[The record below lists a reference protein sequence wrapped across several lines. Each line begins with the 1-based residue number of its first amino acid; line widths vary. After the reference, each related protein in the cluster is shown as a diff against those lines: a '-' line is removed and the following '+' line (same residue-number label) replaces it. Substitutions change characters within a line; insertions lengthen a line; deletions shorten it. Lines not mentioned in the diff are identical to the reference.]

1 MHLWCKIWKSQ
12 VTVRNV
18 DLRVFWGRPWGVFTP
33 QTGLKAIQFYLKWFS
48 TVGTC
53 EKWSFPAFITS
64 LEPRR
69 IKDGIG
75 FLLHKHEMLD
85 CLYIGYS
92 SKVTLRIFTLSELQV
107 LNEKGYKAVE
117 NRIQWAAICRILVCG
132 SWGQTNG
139 DGAAERKQAE
149 RHVPGGIRGFL
160 ITEKRC
166 ESHRRVCVIQ
176 TWPQQ
181 QTSQTGKAEVLF
193 IPTKERFTCAKG
205 HPFILR
211 DFTSPW
217 CCVRF
222 PPARVDFSFLIL
234 EL

>member
-18 DLRVFWGRPWGVFTP
+18 DLRVFWGRPWGVFLRNWSQSDTILLKMVFDCRNVWKMICTSIHHIFRATKNKGWHRLP
-33 QTGLKAIQFYLKWFS
+33 PSQTWDVGL
-48 TVGTC
+48 
-53 EKWSFPAFITS
+53 FIYW
-64 LEPRR
+64 L
-69 IKDGIG
+69 
-75 FLLHKHEMLD
+75 FLQ
-85 CLYIGYS
+85 GYS
-92 SKVTLRIFTLSELQV
+92 AYFYSEWLQV

-117 NRIQWAAICRILVCG
+117 NRTQWAAICRILLCG

-166 ESHRRVCVIQ
+166 ESRRRVCVIQ

>member
-1 MHLWCKIWKSQ
+1 MVFNC
-12 VTVRNV
+12 RNV
-18 DLRVFWGRPWGVFTP
+18 WKMIFSSIHHIFRATKNKAWHRLPPSQTWDARHPCWIVYILVIPPRLLCVFSLRVNYRFWMT
-33 QTGLKAIQFYLKWFS
+33 
-48 TVGTC
+48 
-53 EKWSFPAFITS
+53 
-64 LEPRR
+64 
-69 IKDGIG
+69 
-75 FLLHKHEMLD
+75 
-85 CLYIGYS
+85 
-92 SKVTLRIFTLSELQV
+92 KVTKQWKTE
-107 LNEKGYKAVE
+107 
-117 NRIQWAAICRILVCG
+117 WAAICRILLSG

-166 ESHRRVCVIQ
+166 ESRRRVCVIQ

-181 QTSQTGKAEVLF
+181 QTSQTVKAEVLF

-211 DFTSPW
+211 DFTSRW

>member
-33 QTGLKAIQFYLKWFS
+33 QTGLKAIKFYLKWFS

-69 IKDGIG
+69 IKDGIS

-139 DGAAERKQAE
+139 DGAAERTQAE

-166 ESHRRVCVIQ
+166 E
-176 TWPQQ
+176 
-181 QTSQTGKAEVLF
+181 GFVLF
-193 IPTKERFTCAKG
+193 RHDLSSRQVRLGKLRYFSSPPKKDLPVRKVILSFSAIS
-205 HPFILR
+205 HPHGAVWDSLL
-211 DFTSPW
+211 P
-217 CCVRF
+217 
-222 PPARVDFSFLIL
+222 
-234 EL
+234 E